1 MPGDDQPSRLFHELC
16 ALLLAVLHT
25 PHLALPPS
33 DADAS
38 PPAPAPTRQ
47 ARPRA
52 QMSPAGFASL
62 LLGASLAL
70 MLCGSVTFVIGF
82 IMMPWVVGLVMLFY
96 FVGILSNLSGLG
108 RAIVYPGSDPSSPK
122 ETSGRF
128 SSLVQIIGLYVDTLT
143 LPSGSLASIWQ
154 PIFSASFS
162 VSCVCC
168 QL

>member
-96 FVGILSNLSGLG
+96 FVGILSNLPGLG

-122 ETSGRF
+122 ETSG
-128 SSLVQIIGLYVDTLT
+128 SLISKLPII
-143 LPSGSLASIWQ
+143 
-154 PIFSASFS
+154 
-162 VSCVCC
+162 
-168 QL
+168 

>member
-96 FVGILSNLSGLG
+96 FVGILSNLPGLG

-122 ETSGRF
+122 ETSGF
-128 SSLVQIIGLYVDTLT
+128 LIGYSSEMIATHLLNGHTFFGSHMPVFPPFFLT
-143 LPSGSLASIWQ
+143 
-154 PIFSASFS
+154 
-162 VSCVCC
+162 
-168 QL
+168 

>member
-1 MPGDDQPSRLFHELC
+1 MPGDDQPSRLFYELC
-16 ALLLAVLHT
+16 ALLLAVLRT

-52 QMSPAGFASL
+52 RMSPAGLASL

-82 IMMPWVVGLVMLFY
+82 IMMPWVVGLVVLFY
-96 FVGILSNLSGLG
+96 FVGVVSNLSGLG
-108 RAIVYPGSDPSSPK
+108 RAILCPGSGPSSPK
-122 ETSGRF
+122 ETSGSLF
-128 SSLVQIIGLYVDTLT
+128 SKLPII
-143 LPSGSLASIWQ
+143 
-154 PIFSASFS
+154 
-162 VSCVCC
+162 
-168 QL
+168 